1 MVPRKGRTPIFKYSI
16 QTTFGQMGLCQVLR
30 HIGQAESGQ
39 RRIEHLESAVENEL
53 AFDAHFQF
61 ATAFFELPGVQAAV
75 RDRRRLMQS

>member
-1 MVPRKGRTPIFKYSI
+1 
-16 QTTFGQMGLCQVLR
+16 MGLCQVLR

-53 AFDAHFQF
+53 AFDPHFQF

-75 RDRRRLMQS
+75 RV